1 MLKYHISVVDPSVG
15 LREGLSVKNAGSL
28 VHCEGQRLDS

>member
-28 VHCEGQRLDS
+28 WYTVKDKG